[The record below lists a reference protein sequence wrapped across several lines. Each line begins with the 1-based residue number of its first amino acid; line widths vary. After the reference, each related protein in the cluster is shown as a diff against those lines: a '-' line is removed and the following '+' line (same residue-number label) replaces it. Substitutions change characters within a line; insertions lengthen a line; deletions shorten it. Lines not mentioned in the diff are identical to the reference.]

1 MLKIIITSTAVRNM
15 TGVAKAPPHK
25 PYDMSFQDAWFHLVG
40 PDGVAEPYPQKVEI
54 ILPKAKDGAALF
66 YGVGEYV
73 MDPSS
78 IYVDRNGKL
87 AVAPRLVAVAKQARA
102 TA

>member
-15 TGVAKAPPHK
+15 NGIGKASGK
-25 PYDMSFQDAWFHLVG
+25 EYDMNFQDAWIHLVG
-40 PDGVAEPYPQKVEI
+40 PEGVAEPYPQKIEL
-54 ILPKAKDGAALF
+54 ILPKAKDGAPLF
-66 YGVGEYV
+66 YATGEYV

-78 IYVDRNGKL
+78 IYVDRGGKL
-87 AVAPRLVAVAKQARA
+87 VVAPRLVPAPKQANRA